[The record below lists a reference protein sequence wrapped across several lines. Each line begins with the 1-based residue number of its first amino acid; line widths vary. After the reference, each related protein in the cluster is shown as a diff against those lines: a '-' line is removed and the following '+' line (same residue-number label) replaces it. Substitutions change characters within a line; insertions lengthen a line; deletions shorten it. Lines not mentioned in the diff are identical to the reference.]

1 MISLQDLKVTEYR
14 DFFTACYT
22 AILKDIDNDILLK
35 EVKIIENTDSGRTL
49 TNLGGWQSN
58 DILEEELE
66 NYPEMKKLVFKSMEV
81 CLEIY
86 KLWQMG
92 ETVYFDNMW
101 VNVNGQHNFNLK
113 HVHPRSFFSTVYYVK
128 ADKSSGDILFYRP
141 DTQEHY
147 IDSAYPNEYT
157 NKKLQFR
164 PVENMLLLFPSY
176 LPHLVYPNQ
185 NKEERVSIA
194 INFK

>member
-1 MISLQDLKVTEYR
+1 MEDLNVVEHR

-22 AILKDIDNDILLK
+22 TVLKEIDNKKLLK
-35 EVKIIENTDSGRTL
+35 EVKKIQSKDAGRTL

-58 DILEEELE
+58 DILEDELK
-66 NYPEMKKLVFKSMEV
+66 NHPEMQKMVLRSMEI

-86 KLWQMG
+86 KLWQISN
-92 ETVYFDNMW
+92 TVYFDNMW
-101 VNVNGQHNFNLK
+101 INVNKEHDFNLK
-113 HVHPRSFFSTVYYVK
+113 HVHPRSYFSVVYYPK
-128 ADKSSGDILFYRP
+128 TNDRAGDILFYRP

-147 IDSAYPNEYT
+147 IDSPTPNEYT

-164 PVENMLLLFPSY
+164 PVEGMLLLFPSY
-176 LPHLVYPNQ
+176 LPHIVYPNQ
-185 NKEERVSIA
+185 TNEERISIA

>member
-1 MISLQDLKVTEYR
+1 VEDLKVTEHR

-22 AILKDIDNDILLK
+22 TKLDDIDNSKILK
-35 EVKIIENTDSGRTL
+35 EIKSIQSEDSGRTL

-58 DILEEELE
+58 DVVEEELAK
-66 NYPEMKKLVFKSMEV
+66 YPEMKNLVLKSMEV

-86 KLWQMG
+86 KLWQIND
-92 ETVYFDNMW
+92 TVYFDNMW
-101 VNVNGQHNFNLK
+101 ININKKYDFNLK
-113 HVHPRSFFSTVYYVK
+113 HVHPRSFFSAVYYVK
-128 ADKSSGDILFYRP
+128 TNEKAGDILFYRP

-147 IDSAYPNEYT
+147 IDSRIPNEYT

-164 PVENMLLLFPSY
+164 PKDSLLVLFPSY
-176 LPHLVYPNQ
+176 LPHIVYPNESE
-185 NKEERVSIA
+185 EERISIA